1 MKKAKK
7 AELHE
12 FVMLAVETTE
22 GGKDKAM
29 FRWCKRCG
37 LVEVTSSPYWGS
49 HPLFLVP
56 GDLEFLQGGSR
67 WGRQSPPVCR
77 LSRLTKGLPS

>member
-7 AELHE
+7 AELHV
-12 FVMLAVETTE
+12 FVVLAVETTE

-37 LVEVTSSPYWGS
+37 LVEVTVSPDWGS
-49 HPLFLVP
+49 KPVFLVP